1 MISPLEVE
9 AIFAQIGLLPIL
21 RARPRLG
28 KGTLGAAADAP
39 KATRRALLRFLAS
52 DAWEPAADLVELDY
66 PQVLKWVSDGKLQ
79 PPQVQALFAAVP
91 DKELAQ
97 DLAEIADRALAW
109 ANGILPREP
118 PDPLTG
124 LADEP
129 APNLLLDFRRLWG
142 VACNPDSVLNDLA
155 DGSLFDDQVA
165 ALQQLFPA
173 TFEDTQTA
181 VMDTVSTMVARRGKG
196 WKPSPTKAAYI
207 ATLRQQPTIDGDL
220 AAAVQALYAAQ
231 AAAEEQAAPPP
242 PKRAPAGAA
251 SVGGESTPG
260 EKAATG

>member
-1 MISPLEVE
+1 MIQPLEVE

-21 RARPRLG
+21 RGKPRMG

-52 DAWEPAADLVELDY
+52 DSWEPAADLVEVDY
-66 PQVLKWVSDGKLQ
+66 PEVLKWTSDGKLQ

-91 DKELAQ
+91 DPELAQ

-109 ANGILPREP
+109 AAGILPKEP

-124 LADEP
+124 VVDEP

-142 VACNPDSVLNDLA
+142 VACNPDSILTDLA

-165 ALQQLFPA
+165 ALQALFPA
-173 TFEDTQTA
+173 SFEDTQTA

-196 WKPSPTKAAYI
+196 WKPGPTKAALI
-207 ATLRQQPTIDGDL
+207 ATLRQQPNIDTTL

-231 AAAEEQAAPPP
+231 AQAEEQAAPPP
-242 PKRAPAGAA
+242 PKRAARGAA
-251 SVGGESTPG
+251 NLGGESTPG